1 MMTDINKK
9 DAEDIQQGPIPET
22 SRFILQTV

>member
-9 DAEDIQQGPIPET
+9 DAEDISRARFRKP

>member
-9 DAEDIQQGPIPET
+9 DAEDIQQDPIPKP